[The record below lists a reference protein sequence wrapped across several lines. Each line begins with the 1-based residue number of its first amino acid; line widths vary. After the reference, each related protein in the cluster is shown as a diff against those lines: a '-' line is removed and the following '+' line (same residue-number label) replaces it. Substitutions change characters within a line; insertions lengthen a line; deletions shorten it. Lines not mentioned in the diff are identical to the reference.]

1 MDNTTVV
8 NEKVEHGRQ
17 LALKVLSLKG
27 IQNKK
32 IGVVCDATVADSLAT
47 GFIDVLKSSGI
58 SAQLLCLWYTEL
70 GNTGTPV
77 ITKAYSEPN
86 DVDTNSIYVL
96 LRDIPEPLLVTVST
110 MGRIFST
117 YSNNAVVVASP
128 AMLDTFK
135 SDLLAHFPTSFH
147 SRVNFVDMGITAS
160 IQDSTIAFYMA
171 NKCSGVPNIVKS
183 RRKTMACGVK

>member
-1 MDNTTVV
+1 MDNITVV

-47 GFIDVLKSSGI
+47 GFIDEIKSAGI

-70 GNTGTPV
+70 GNTGMPV

-96 LRDIPEPLLVTVST
+96 LRDISEPLLVTVST